1 VQTKIDLEKTTANLS
16 ETTAKAVDD
25 LKVKQNGISLLYETF
40 ESIKRKVKTG
50 FV

>member
-16 ETTAKAVDD
+16 ETTAKAVD
-25 LKVKQNGISLLYETF
+25 LTVKLNGISLLYEKF
-40 ESIKRKVKTG
+40 ESINPKVKTG